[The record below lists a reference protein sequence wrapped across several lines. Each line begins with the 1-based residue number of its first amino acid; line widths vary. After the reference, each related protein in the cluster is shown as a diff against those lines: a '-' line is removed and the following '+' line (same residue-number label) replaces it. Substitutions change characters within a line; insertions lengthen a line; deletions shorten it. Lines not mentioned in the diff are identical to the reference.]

1 MAAERK
7 CGRDVF
13 SVELSVLRQ
22 FSGFG
27 GANTLDSPET
37 HAGFAF
43 TYGIGPQLAGG
54 ACGFALEQDGFCEA
68 FLYAEGVGRRF
79 STIFLSAQA
88 GINAGAFY
96 SG

>member
-7 CGRDVF
+7 GGSGVF
-13 SVELSVLRQ
+13 SAELSVLRQ
-22 FSGFG
+22 FGGFG

-37 HAGFAF
+37 HAGVTFAH
-43 TYGIGPQLAGG
+43 GIGPQLAGG
-54 ACGFALEQDGFCEA
+54 ACSFALEQDGFGEA
-68 FLYAEGVGRRF
+68 LLYAEGVGRRF
-79 STIFLSAQA
+79 STIFLPAQA